1 VTDQTPF
8 TAAPADPGEEEAW
21 AELRARWE
29 DPQAHRAFLTRF
41 GDLEALARAG
51 ARYRAVL
58 ERTPG
63 DAPAAAGR
71 DEVLRKATVLGLAA
85 VPRTVPPAPVSP
97 WVKRGLLA
105 SLVLLGAGLAAWAA
119 LAFFRSGALR

>member
-1 VTDQTPF
+1 MTDAIAS
-8 TAAPADPGEEEAW
+8 TAALADPGEDEAW
-21 AELRARWE
+21 AELRARWD
-29 DPQAHRAFLTRF
+29 DPQAHRAFLTRL

-58 ERTPG
+58 ERAPD
-63 DAPAAAGR
+63 DAIAAAGR

-85 VPRTVPPAPVSP
+85 MPRTAVPGPVSP

-105 SLVLLGAGLAAWAA
+105 ALAVLGVVVAAWVV
-119 LAFFRSGALR
+119 LGLLRSGAVR

>member
-1 VTDQTPF
+1 MNDETPF
-8 TAAPADPGEEEAW
+8 ATAPAGPGEDEAW
-21 AELRARWE
+21 AELQARWE
-29 DPQAHRAFLTRF
+29 DPQAHRAFLARF

-51 ARYRAVL
+51 ARYRSVL
-58 ERTPG
+58 ERTPD

-85 VPRTVPPAPVSP
+85 VPRTVPPAPASP

-105 SLVLLGAGLAAWAA
+105 VLSLLGVGLAAWAA
-119 LAFFRSGALR
+119 LAFLRSGALR